1 MCRASETPY
10 ERIESAIEA
19 FPGWLAAQGG
29 SQLGAAVIQGR
40 ALIDRLEAVNAE
52 ATRRFEKSGAYK
64 ADGAL
69 GIVPWLREKTGLSG
83 GPAAEHV
90 EVARQLEQLP
100 RTEEAL
106 ARGEIGYQHAVA
118 MAFSA
123 KHVGPAAVR
132 KAEASLLRAAETM
145 DAGQFTGVV
154 KEFEHR
160 ADADAAL
167 TETNRAYQRRYL
179 QISEP
184 INGLARIEGQLVAEA
199 AASLRTAMEPFMKPR
214 KGDERSAGQRAHDTL
229 AELCRR
235 AGTGTGAGPR
245 PLVIVKTR

>member
-1 MCRASETPY
+1 MCRAGESPFD
-10 ERIESAIEA
+10 RIEAAIGA
-19 FPGWLAAQGG
+19 LPGRLAQRDG
-29 SQLGAAVIQGR
+29 SHLGTAVIKGR

-69 GIVPWLREKTGLSG
+69 GMVPWLREKTGLSG
-83 GPAAEHV
+83 GSAAEHV

-132 KAEASLLRAAETM
+132 KAEVSLLRAAETM

-154 KEFEHR
+154 KEF
-160 ADADAAL
+160 
-167 TETNRAYQRRYL
+167 
-179 QISEP
+179 
-184 INGLARIEGQLVAEA
+184 
-199 AASLRTAMEPFMKPR
+199 
-214 KGDERSAGQRAHDTL
+214 
-229 AELCRR
+229 
-235 AGTGTGAGPR
+235 
-245 PLVIVKTR
+245 